1 MSVCLSACQTQK
13 QYSEQPFNKETIKNN
28 GKWHQAGRRTTCTC
42 SRGGVTQKLPRHI
55 LDLSFHTN
63 AASLLSR
70 AVNKEK
76 GSSGNMKSQTREKL
90 LHLRWFKK
98 IIFQV
103 LSRAIYGFSRIPPV
117 QPRSMFCFC
126 SFPSPDYSRIRIAMR
141 MRRGIRS
148 SLTSATEVT
157 NCNNTKSKMT

>member
-1 MSVCLSACQTQK
+1 MVNRFPSWAPRPCLSVCLSACQTQK

-28 GKWHQAGRRTTCTC
+28 GKWQQAGRRTTCTC

-70 AVNKEK
+70 AVNKEE

-103 LSRAIYGFSRIPPV
+103 LSRAIYGFSRIPPSNPV
-117 QPRSMFCFC
+117 QC
-126 SFPSPDYSRIRIAMR
+126 SAPAHFRLPTTLVFELPC
-141 MRRGIRS
+141 G
-148 SLTSATEVT
+148 
-157 NCNNTKSKMT
+157 

>member
-1 MSVCLSACQTQK
+1 MWNIQLVNRFPSWAPRPCLSVCLPVRPRS
-13 QYSEQPFNKETIKNN
+13 SIRNN
-28 GKWHQAGRRTTCTC
+28 RLTRKRLRIMASGTRQAGRRTTCTC

-103 LSRAIYGFSRIPPV
+103 LSRAIYGFSRIPPSNPV
-117 QPRSMFCFC
+117 QC
-126 SFPSPDYSRIRIAMR
+126 SAPAHFRLPTTLVFELPC
-141 MRRGIRS
+141 G
-148 SLTSATEVT
+148 
-157 NCNNTKSKMT
+157 